1 MKLYHRTYRARE
13 ILTEGFRDGK
23 GRYMTDREWEGV
35 WFSDRPLNLNEGA
48 GGDTLLAIEIP
59 ENAIAEYEWIE
70 DGKPYR
76 EFLIPASLANQY
88 GPPKIVEDEDEL

>member
-1 MKLYHRTYRARE
+1 
-13 ILTEGFRDGK
+13 
-23 GRYMTDREWEGV
+23 MTDREWEGV
-35 WFSDRPLNLNEGA
+35 WFWDRPLDENEGG
-48 GGDTLLAIEIP
+48 GGDTLLTIDIP